1 MAGFFVWFSRNGMK
15 EIFQKKIQ
23 NQEVNS
29 VLFEKMYLQVRNF
42 LNWQYDQ
49 KKKKP
54 RLDQS
59 VQKKSFSYSRE
70 LPSIRRGNLYIPKGK
85 KTEELPLIID
95 IHGGGWIHGDKD
107 LYDEYNSA
115 LASQGHVV
123 SSLTYRTIDYANL
136 VDQVQDIF
144 EYLHYLKNNAV
155 KYRLNLEHLMLT
167 GDSAG
172 AQLSLLC
179 YCINQ
184 SEALQNVFNVKP
196 VDLQFDCIALTHP
209 VCFIDQAGKIPRSP
223 WLSQQITIPGLQT
236 MLYGKEFDKDQT
248 YHHSVNPSRYIS
260 EEIEFPPILLVT
272 SEGDSLFKYQTFLLA
287 DFFNRMNIPY
297 ELFVENNKS
306 AQHVYNVSNP
316 ERDLAEKCNRMMM
329 DFFEQSI
336 SGKYSSGSKKDKK
349 ENYVQSS
356 GN

>member
-1 MAGFFVWFSRNGMK
+1 MNEYFR
-15 EIFQKKIQ
+15 KKLH
-23 NQEVNS
+23 NPEVNS
-29 VLFEKMYLQVRNF
+29 AVFEKLYLQVRNF

-54 RLDQS
+54 RLAES
-59 VQKKSFSYSRE
+59 VVKKSFSYSRE
-70 LPSIRRGNLYIPKGK
+70 LSSIRKGNLYMPKGK
-85 KTEELPLIID
+85 RTEELPLIID

-107 LYDEYNSA
+107 LYDEYNSM

-144 EYLHYLKNNAV
+144 EYLHYLKDNAV
-155 KYRLNLEHLMLT
+155 KYGLNLDQLMLT

-184 SEALQNVFNVKP
+184 SESLQKVFNVKP
-196 VDLQFDCIALTHP
+196 VDLRFDCLALTHP
-209 VCFIDQAGKIPRSP
+209 VCFIDQAGTIPRSE
-223 WLSQQITIPGLQT
+223 WLSQAITIPGLQT
-236 MLYGKEFDKDQT
+236 MLYGKEFLNDQT
-248 YHHSVNPSRYIS
+248 YHHSVNPSRYVS

-297 ELFVENNKS
+297 ELFVEGDKN

-316 ERDLAEKCNRMMM
+316 EHDLADKCNRMMM

-336 SGKYSSGSKKDKK
+336 MQNRSSGTKKD
-349 ENYVQSS
+349 
-356 GN
+356 